1 MLRVGLEHV
10 EWPLDP
16 ASAKTRD
23 ERTLVRTL
31 YPTPLTVDP
40 RTNDVRRGLCTTWRS
55 RDQRTWTLRCA
66 HAAEIAASLRRSQS
80 WMFSGARISARGTTL
95 RVQLPYRWLRFP
107 YALTAAQAAVRGLR
121 GPFRVVH
128 ARPGRIVA
136 RRGVLTIEFEQV
148 EAHRAALRF
157 RRGELDEIPVALGD
171 IRAAQLD
178 PAVAPHARVRQLLA
192 VDVVRFRGVP
202 SRDLRDVYWHTAAR
216 ADYDGLVPEAQAPA
230 AVSLVPG
237 WAPERAQ
244 ASAYRAAK
252 ARIGEL
258 PRFPVALHADAGLS
272 YGAALLSASWSDLGL
287 DTSFATGGNAELVRV
302 AAPYPQNEAIL
313 ARLVP
318 GAPFLGA
325 GAQLELLR
333 RTDTQLYDDA
343 RVVPIAWAVDARL
356 VSPRVRGWRED
367 ALGEVDY
374 SRVALDAR

>member
-157 RRGELDEIPVALGD
+157 RRGEIG
-171 IRAAQLD
+171 RASCRE
-178 PAVAPHARVRQLLA
+178 RV
-192 VDVVRFRGVP
+192 
-202 SRDLRDVYWHTAAR
+202 
-216 ADYDGLVPEAQAPA
+216 
-230 AVSLVPG
+230 
-237 WAPERAQ
+237 
-244 ASAYRAAK
+244 
-252 ARIGEL
+252 
-258 PRFPVALHADAGLS
+258 
-272 YGAALLSASWSDLGL
+272 
-287 DTSFATGGNAELVRV
+287 
-302 AAPYPQNEAIL
+302 
-313 ARLVP
+313 
-318 GAPFLGA
+318 
-325 GAQLELLR
+325 
-333 RTDTQLYDDA
+333 
-343 RVVPIAWAVDARL
+343 
-356 VSPRVRGWRED
+356 
-367 ALGEVDY
+367 
-374 SRVALDAR
+374 